1 MLNQLERLSVEAEG
15 RFATPEELKLLKDYF
30 PTVNL
35 RMSAY
40 QKIRDREDEIID
52 RLYEKMLQIDSN
64 IFKTKTCDITG
75 VCRRDLKVILRST
88 IAAMLIDDL
97 DRLRETILLWQRSL
111 AKAFKVKHVAALTQ
125 NTLPSIIEQFLTPE
139 EYVLIIPFL
148 RLNQA
153 ILAD

>member
-15 RFATPEELKLLKDYF
+15 RFATSEELKLLKDYF
-30 PTVNL
+30 PTVKL

-52 RLYEKMLQIDSN
+52 LLYEKMLQIDPN
-64 IFKTKTCDITG
+64 IFKTTTCDITG

-111 AKAFKVKHVAALTQ
+111 TKAFKVQHVAALTQ
-125 NTLPSIIEQFLTPE
+125 NTLPSMIEQFLTPE
-139 EYVLIIPFL
+139 EYALIIPFL

-153 ILAD
+153 VLAD